1 MVVVVEKV
9 VITSGGGGEVLI
21 TLGSNGRQSI
31 ACLGGVQF

>member
-1 MVVVVEKV
+1 MEKV

-31 ACLGGVQF
+31 ACDGDAKF